1 MITIS
6 EKDGATIIVIE
17 QPSGTE
23 KRLIEQAKRAQKILS
38 DEVWGKFACNQ
49 KVVQTSESVDRLDN
63 NGFVEVSEDF
73 YNNPPF

>member
-1 MITIS
+1 MISIS

-23 KRLIEQAKRAQKILS
+23 KRLIEQAKRAQRILS

-49 KVVQTSESVDRLDN
+49 KIVQTSEPTDRQDN
-63 NGFVEVSEDF
+63 DGFVDVGKDF
-73 YNNPPF
+73 YDNPPF